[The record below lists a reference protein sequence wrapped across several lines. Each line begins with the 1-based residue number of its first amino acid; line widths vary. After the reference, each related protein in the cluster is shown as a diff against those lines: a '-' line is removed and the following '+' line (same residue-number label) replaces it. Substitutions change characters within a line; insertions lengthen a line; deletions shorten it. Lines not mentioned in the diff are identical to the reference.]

1 VTTLEIQ
8 VGAPRVSDAERDQA
22 IDLLQLGAA
31 EGRLSHETF
40 LGRIE
45 AVLAARRRS
54 ELRRLV
60 ADLAGGPAA
69 GLTVGPEAESAAK
82 PGDVGPEAGPKT
94 DFGTGQAPYAPV
106 EGRLS
111 RWLVAKVSAVSAFRQ
126 RIRAAWLTPQLP
138 RLMLPGPT
146 LHPLRIGRGSDC
158 DLPLVD
164 ESISRRHAELTYR
177 DGAWILRDLHSTNG
191 TTVNGWRITTAAAI
205 RPGDVVGFGDL
216 VFRLGAR

>member
-45 AVLAARRRS
+45 AVLAARRQS

-60 ADLAGGPAA
+60 ADLAGGSAA
-69 GLTVGPEAESAAK
+69 RPEAE
-82 PGDVGPEAGPKT
+82 PGYAHPKA
-94 DFGTGQAPYAPV
+94 DFGTGQAPYAPT

-126 RIRAAWLTPQLP
+126 RIRSAWLIPQLP
-138 RLMLPGPT
+138 RLMLPEPT

-164 ESISRRHAELTYR
+164 ESISRRHAELIYQ

-216 VFRLGAR
+216 VFCLGAR